1 MATVVFRMDNVSMI
15 LKCSAPVL
23 HAPPECPMRRAAYPV
38 GVTTHEACDAN
49 RKGCQMSSLQMT
61 LAVVMNSLG
70 IARASAITVRDTSC
84 QYTYRIESVCEA
96 RMDCVCGHE
105 ARVDSAIRSTLN
117 LVPFG
122 VKELHILFQD
132 HRMFQELASIPVS
145 KLLRDREEEEM
156 VPRKR
161 HKRD

>member
-1 MATVVFRMDNVSMI
+1 MATVVFSMDNASVV

-23 HAPPECPMRRAAYPV
+23 HVPPECPTRRAAYPV
-38 GVTTHEACDAN
+38 GVTTHEACDAY
-49 RKGCQMSSLQMT
+49 RKVCQMRSVQMT

-70 IARASAITVRDTSC
+70 IARASMITVRDTSC

-105 ARVDSAIRSTLN
+105 ARVDAAVRSTLN
-117 LVPFG
+117 LIAFG
-122 VKELHILFQD
+122 VKELHILFRD
-132 HRMFQELASIPVS
+132 HRKFQELASIPVS

-156 VPRKR
+156 VPYKR